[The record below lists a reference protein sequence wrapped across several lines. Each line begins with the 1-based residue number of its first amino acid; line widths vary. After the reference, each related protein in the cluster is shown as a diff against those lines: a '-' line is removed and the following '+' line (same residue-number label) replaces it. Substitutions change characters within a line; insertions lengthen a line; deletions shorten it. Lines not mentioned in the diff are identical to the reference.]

1 LGILGGLIGLDG
13 YKNKDTIPEYY
24 RILKDMKVYIKCNS
38 KIDKKFL
45 VKYNSGFLNYRRDS
59 VTPSAMILEQII
71 FNPDYEIGLLID
83 ESNPIHNRI
92 AENIKN
98 RRSEFP
104 LYLGKNE
111 FLANLD
117 FIQHDDYETNSKNTI
132 KCESVVPFKE
142 IDKGQDNMKLELLPV
157 RYNERFKYVYELMAI
172 PQGEGTITV
181 RNSRNFIASKN
192 KVYYVF

>member
-1 LGILGGLIGLDG
+1 M
-13 YKNKDTIPEYY
+13 PEYY

-59 VTPSAMILEQII
+59 VTPSAMILEQIL

-83 ESNPIHNRI
+83 ESDPIHNRI
-92 AENIKN
+92 VEYVKN
-98 RRSEFP
+98 GRSEFTI
-104 LYLGKNE
+104 YLGKNE
-111 FLANLD
+111 FFANLK
-117 FIQHDDYETNSKNTI
+117 FIQYDNYKANSENKF
-132 KCESVVPFKE
+132 KCESVVSFE
-142 IDKGQDNMKLELLPV
+142 ELENGQDNMKLERLPV

-181 RNSRNFIASKN
+181 RNGRNFIASQN